1 MASTSAAG
9 GVAAPEASKDLTTA
23 LASLRHT
30 FTVCDPTLPDCPI
43 VYASD
48 GFLKMTGYDA
58 SEVLNRNCRFLQGPG
73 TNRADVA
80 KVRDA
85 VRTGER
91 VTVRL
96 LNYRKDGSE
105 FWNLLT
111 VAPVKLADGTVAK
124 FIGVQVDVTARTE
137 GAAGETPAAT
147 VDGQG
152 LPLLVKYDTR
162 LRDKFYG
169 EVEDVERAVAAG
181 ESSAANVPAP
191 QPTPARVGIDMA
203 TTLERIQQSFV
214 IADPGLPD
222 CPIVFASDG
231 FLDFTGYTREEILGR
246 NCRFLQGP
254 KTDASAVAE
263 IRKAIDGGNECTVR
277 LLNYTK
283 QGKPFWNMFTL
294 APVRDDGGKI
304 RFYAGIQVDVTV
316 YKDSKS
322 GAAIAPGD
330 RDNRRASNLSLD
342 SQNLEDAD
350 PTRPETSMEKNMKA
364 YSANVG
370 KQVSGAIADLAD
382 DDLPWKNMIGVL
394 REAKPHG
401 RSDPNWAALRAAV
414 ESHRAAGRPPRLTP
428 DDFVPVKRLGN
439 GDVGSVHLVA
449 LRGDEAR
456 IPAEGGAKDAAEGE
470 EGDRSLFALKV
481 LAKQEMRDRNK
492 LHRVRTEGTIL
503 EVVDHPFVATMYSS
517 FQTETHLY
525 FVMQYCEGGELYE
538 TLQSEPGKRFAESV
552 AKFYAAEVLVALQY
566 LHLMGFI
573 YRDLKPENILLK
585 RDGHVIVTD
594 FDLSY
599 CASSRAHVVVLGE
612 KGGSPG
618 EGAGASRGRAR
629 RLRLRLRLR
638 LRRISDRA
646 GEAVAGFRGI
656 RRERRGVRGRR
667 RVVVATRRPS
677 HRRRALRVHELVRGH
692 GGVPRAR
699 GSEQHGAHELH
710 RLVGARDL
718 HPRDGLRHHAV
729 PREPARADV
738 PQHHQPAPQVPGGS
752 GDERGTQRPAPAAAQ
767 TRPERAARHQGRR
780 GGGEGAPLLQVR
792 GLGAAPVGEGA
803 ARGEARAAVRKR
815 GEGEEDPR
823 GGRRRKRRR
832 RLRHGRGRGAR
843 AVMRRARD
851 AKRRVA
857 RNESQLT
864 GAPGTNEARFDGDR
878 ARLERR
884 REDVLLRLIILL
896 RDVFLHRFRLSS
908 ATKYSQK
915 TPRPPLP

>member
-1 MASTSAAG
+1 M
-9 GVAAPEASKDLTTA
+9 
-23 LASLRHT
+23 
-30 FTVCDPTLPDCPI
+30 
-43 VYASD
+43 
-48 GFLKMTGYDA
+48 
-58 SEVLNRNCRFLQGPG
+58 
-73 TNRADVA
+73 
-80 KVRDA
+80 
-85 VRTGER
+85 
-91 VTVRL
+91 
-96 LNYRKDGSE
+96 
-105 FWNLLT
+105 
-111 VAPVKLADGTVAK
+111 
-124 FIGVQVDVTARTE
+124 
-137 GAAGETPAAT
+137 
-147 VDGQG
+147 
-152 LPLLVKYDTR
+152 
-162 LRDKFYG
+162 
-169 EVEDVERAVAAG
+169 
-181 ESSAANVPAP
+181 
-191 QPTPARVGIDMA
+191 
-203 TTLERIQQSFV
+203 
-214 IADPGLPD
+214 
-222 CPIVFASDG
+222 
-231 FLDFTGYTREEILGR
+231 
-246 NCRFLQGP
+246 
-254 KTDASAVAE
+254 
-263 IRKAIDGGNECTVR
+263 R

-342 SQNLEDAD
+342 SQNLEDYAD

-599 CASSRAHVVVLGE
+599 CASSRAHVVVLDE
-612 KGGSPG
+612 KGVRPG
-618 EGAGASRGRAR
+618 RGRGGRRGGAGPG

-656 RRERRGVRGRR
+656 RRERRGGVRGGAASSSRR
-667 RVVVATRRPS
+667 
-677 HRRRALRVHELVRGH
+677 
-692 GGVPRAR
+692 GVPRIVAEPFAFTNSFV
-699 GSEQHGAHELH
+699 GTEEYLAPEVLNSTGHTSSIDWWELGIFIHEMVYGTTPFRASRREH
-710 RLVGARDL
+710 TF
-718 HPRDGLRHHAV
+718 HNIINQPLRF
-729 PREPARADV
+729 PE
-738 PQHHQPAPQVPGGS
+738 
-752 GDERGTQRPAPAAAQ
+752 APATSAELKDLLRQ
-767 TRPERAARHQGRR
+767 LLRRDPSERLGTR
-780 GGGEGAPLLQVR
+780 GGAEEVKAHPFLQVR

-823 GGRRRKRRR
+823 GGD
-832 RLRHGRGRGAR
+832 
-843 AVMRRARD
+843 D
-851 AKRRVA
+851 A
-857 RNESQLT
+857 N
-864 GAPGTNEARFDGDR
+864 G
-878 ARLERR
+878 
-884 REDVLLRLIILL
+884 EDVFAMDEDEGLGR
-896 RDVFLHRFRLSS
+896 
-908 ATKYSQK
+908 
-915 TPRPPLP
+915 